1 MKARISL
8 FVLLVVF
15 LFSMVSYAQPGPPP
29 PQKGELLKQLKER
42 LELSSS
48 QVKKI
53 ETILSESQKRLEE
66 FRPERNNGE
75 RPPMEKMEELVKK
88 QDSEIAKVLDEE
100 QQKEFAKMKR
110 ERDMKRPPMGDRP
123 EPPRN

>member
-1 MKARISL
+1 MKARINL

-15 LFSMVSYAQPGPPP
+15 LFSIVSYAQPGPPL
-29 PQKGELLKQLKER
+29 QKGELLKQLKER

-53 ETILSESQKRLEE
+53 ETILTESQKKLEE

-75 RPPMEKMEELVKK
+75 RPPMEKMEELIKK

-100 QQKEFAKMKR
+100 QQKEFAKMRKER
-110 ERDMKRPPMGDRP
+110 ESHRPPMGDIP

>member
-29 PQKGELLKQLKER
+29 QKGELLKQLKER
-42 LELSSS
+42 LDLSSS

-75 RPPMEKMEELVKK
+75 RPPMEKMEELIKK

-100 QQKEFAKMKR
+100 QQKEFAKMRR
-110 ERDMKRPPMGDRP
+110 EREMKRPPMGDRP